1 MPSASASRARRP
13 ATRSPLRFA
22 AVRWDRLGRVAL
34 LCVLVGLA
42 FLYIKPATSYF
53 AARGQARTHAAEVRA
68 LERERDGLIARRR
81 ALKRPAV
88 LERAARRLGYVR
100 PGERSYIVRDLPK
113 GP

>member
-1 MPSASASRARRP
+1 MPPASARRAPVRLD
-13 ATRSPLRFA
+13 AI
-22 AVRWDRLGRVAL
+22 RWDRVGRVAL

-42 FLYIKPATSYF
+42 FLYIKPASSYF
-53 AARGQARTHAAEVRA
+53 AARGQAKARQADVRE
-68 LERERDGLIARRR
+68 LQHERDGLLARRR

-88 LERAARRLGYVR
+88 LEREARRLGYVR

>member
-1 MPSASASRARRP
+1 MPPATARR
-13 ATRSPLRFA
+13 ATVRFDA
-22 AVRWDRLGRVAL
+22 IRWDRMGRVAL

-42 FLYIKPATSYF
+42 FLYIKPLSSYL
-53 AARGQARTHAAEVRA
+53 AARGQAKARDADVRA
-68 LERERDGLIARRR
+68 LERERDQLLARRR

-88 LERAARRLGYVR
+88 LEREARRLGYVK